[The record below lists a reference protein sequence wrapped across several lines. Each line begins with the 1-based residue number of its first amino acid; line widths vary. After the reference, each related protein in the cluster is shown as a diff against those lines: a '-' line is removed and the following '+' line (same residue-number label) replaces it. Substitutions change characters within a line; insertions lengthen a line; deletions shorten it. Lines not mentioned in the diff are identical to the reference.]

1 MNDSPVSNVS
11 DTSRWIAASRASE
24 SARADAL
31 FRNPY
36 ASLLAGERGRAIA
49 ALMPRQTR
57 NGWPMIARTKLID
70 DLVHT
75 AIAEGAD
82 CVLNLAAGLDTR
94 PLSTRASHVAT
105 MG

>member
-1 MNDSPVSNVS
+1 
-11 DTSRWIAASRASE
+11 
-24 SARADAL
+24 
-31 FRNPY
+31 
-36 ASLLAGERGRAIA
+36 
-49 ALMPRQTR
+49 MPRQTR

-70 DLVHT
+70 DLVRT
-75 AIAEGAD
+75 VIAEGAD